1 VSRAV
6 FAQHLRAARESLIHR
21 WLAAVRSDSS
31 PIPAAQEL
39 SDTQLRDHL
48 PILLDEIIDAVDGA
62 PTPLVEAEGRE
73 HGRQRFADGYD
84 ISEVLRELCV
94 LRETLLDVVEE
105 YAGGTPGLTTEE
117 GGAVRRQL
125 RQVIDRSA
133 QAGVDQ
139 FHAEAL
145 AARRRLWTELEATNL
160 QLKAANEQKD
170 RFLAMLSHELRNPLA
185 PIFTAVQLLEF
196 SEGTDPRLRRA
207 REIIARQVHHQ
218 ARLIEDLLDL
228 SRITHGRISLRR
240 EVHDLKVVLTA
251 AVEDCRPSITEKGHQ
266 IHVSLSE
273 EPLPTEADPVRL
285 EQVVTNLLINA
296 IRYTDPGGTLWLS
309 AARESDQAAIRIRD
323 TGIGISPELLPR
335 IFDLFIQGDAA
346 RDRPQGGLGIGL
358 ALVKTLVE
366 LHGGTIAAASAGLGA
381 GSEFVVRLPLV
392 KELSRAPS
400 PPAATSRA
408 SRPRLALVEDNPDAR
423 EMLAEL
429 LELRGYSVCTAAD
442 GPAALQLAGPEQP
455 EVLIVDIGL
464 PGMDGYEVAR
474 RWRQMP
480 GGKGTLLIALTGY
493 GSQEEKEQAREAGFD
508 AHLIKPADIEELEQL
523 LDRGG

>member
-6 FAQHLRAARESLIHR
+6 FAQHLRAARESLIQR
-21 WLAAVRSDSS
+21 WLAAVRGDAS
-31 PIPAAQEL
+31 PVSTAQEL

-48 PILLDEIIDAVDGA
+48 PILLDELIDAVEGT
-62 PTPLVEAEGRE
+62 PTPLVEVEGRE

-84 ISEVLRELCV
+84 ISELLRELCV
-94 LRETLLDVVEE
+94 LRETMLDVVEE
-105 YAGGTPGLTTEE
+105 YSAGTSGLSAEE
-117 GGAVRRQL
+117 ALTVRRHL

-145 AARRRLWTELEATNL
+145 GARRRLWNELEATNL

-196 SEGTDPRLRRA
+196 SEGADPRLRRA

-228 SRITHGRISLRR
+228 SRITHGQISLRR
-240 EVHDLKVVLTA
+240 EVHDLKELVA
-251 AVEDCRPSITEKGHQ
+251 GAMEDCGPALAEKGHQ
-266 IHVSLSE
+266 LHLSFPE

-309 AARESDQAAIRIRD
+309 AARESDQAVIRVRD
-323 TGIGISPELLPR
+323 TGIGISAELLPR
-335 IFDLFIQGDAA
+335 IFDLFTQGDTA

-366 LHGGTIAAASAGLGA
+366 LHGGTITAASAGLGA
-381 GSEFVVRLPLV
+381 GSEFVVRLPLA
-392 KELSRAPS
+392 KELIRAPVA
-400 PPAATSRA
+400 PAVTTKA

-423 EMLAEL
+423 EVLAEL
-429 LELRGYSVCTAAD
+429 LELRGYSVRTAAD

-480 GGKGTLLIALTGY
+480 GGEGTLLIALTGY
-493 GSQEEKEQAREAGFD
+493 GSEIEKEQAREAGFD
-508 AHLIKPADIEELEQL
+508 AHLIKPADIEELVQL
-523 LDRGG
+523 LDRGV